1 MVKVACFFTGGF
13 TESGAMQCFL
23 QKING
28 NIFLKQFCPNK
39 PPRRRIPDVK
49 AQLVKEVSGLT
60 GPGLIKYIYQYI
72 KNHPEELKEFDAVLI
87 EDDLDGRYTMQKT
100 EGDETTK
107 VSAKTPEFL
116 EQCEN
121 IKREIRMR
129 LGKDADFPVIFFWA
143 SPEIE
148 AWFLA
153 DWANSFGSIYGPAG
167 TNVLDSQENQYFS
180 SRFQPYVR
188 KNVLKEYQ
196 NRMENYGYF
205 MGEYKKLSDELILAL
220 DSDFKVML
228 NQEDTNVLSKSISE
242 NRKLYYS
249 KQNHGVLMLQN
260 LQPETVRGKCSVY
273 FAEAFAEL
281 AAP

>member
-13 TESGAMQCFL
+13 TESGAMQSFL

-39 PPRRRIPDVK
+39 PPRRKIPGTRT
-49 AQLVKEVSGLT
+49 QLVKGVSGLT
-60 GPGLIKYIYQYI
+60 GPGLRKYVYQYI
-72 KNHPEELKEFDAVLI
+72 ENHPKELKEFDAVLI
-87 EDDLDGRYTMQKT
+87 EDDLDGRYTRQRT

-116 EQCEN
+116 EQCET

-129 LGKDADFPVIFFWA
+129 LGKESDFPVIFFWA

-153 DWANSFGSIYGPAG
+153 DWTDSFGSIYGPSG
-167 TNVLDSQENQYFS
+167 TNVLDGRENQFFS

-188 KNVLKEYQ
+188 KNILKEYQ
-196 NRMENYGYF
+196 GQVENYGYF
-205 MGEYKKLSDELILAL
+205 MGDYKKLSDELILAL
-220 DSDFKVML
+220 DGDFKVQL
-228 NQEDTNVLSKSISE
+228 NQEDTSVLAKSISE
-242 NRKLYYS
+242 NKKLYYS

-260 LQPETVRGKCSVY
+260 LRPETVQKKCPVY

-281 AAP
+281 AAL